1 MSVSR
6 YSLALLIA
14 IAPLTLQ
21 AAKPTIIVNGDPPD
35 ITIITN
41 TRFTFGA
48 NASGGGDFSFQNE
61 TGQDWLQL
69 DVFVTLPDTIT
80 QINCGT
86 ALTTFG
92 TCTFT
97 SKPVPGTS
105 NLAYDITFGPT
116 SRGGIANGELFSIN
130 LNDDA
135 ANNPDPNGAGQ
146 WGAGRDFDATANDFA
161 PEPASWILLAF
172 GLLGL
177 GGFYAYRRRA
187 TAA

>member
-1 MSVSR
+1 MSVFR
-6 YSLALLIA
+6 YGLTLLVA

-41 TRFTFGA
+41 TSFTFGA

-69 DVFVTLPDTIT
+69 DVLVTLPDTIT

-116 SRGGIANGELFSIN
+116 SRGGISNGELFSIN
-130 LNDDA
+130 LNNDA
-135 ANNPDPNGAGQ
+135 ANNPDPNGAGE
-146 WGAGRDFDATANDFA
+146 WGAGNSFDATANDFA
-161 PEPASWILLAF
+161 PEPASWLLLVF
-172 GLLGL
+172 GFAGL
-177 GGFYAYRRRA
+177 GFYAYRRRA
-187 TAA
+187 SAG